1 MMQLVMLMVLLGA
14 PSALWAAPLRSAE
27 ETKAWL
33 QSLER
38 QFRPEEMAEEL
49 GALTGQ
55 RAPIEG
61 QSAKPLL
68 KIFVSSSMPEE
79 ALKGLLKEAEHF
91 GGVLVLKGLP
101 ENSWK
106 ALAQLVLAIA
116 EDDTDMPMQID
127 EEEFNRFGIDSVPAF
142 VLIEPQEM
150 KEQLAEKLPKFD
162 QISGNL
168 TIRLALEYMSKE
180 GDLGEL
186 AQEYLAGK
194 YAK

>member
-1 MMQLVMLMVLLGA
+1 
-14 PSALWAAPLRSAE
+14 
-27 ETKAWL
+27 
-33 QSLER
+33 
-38 QFRPEEMAEEL
+38 
-49 GALTGQ
+49 
-55 RAPIEG
+55 
-61 QSAKPLL
+61 
-68 KIFVSSSMPEE
+68 
-79 ALKGLLKEAEHF
+79 
-91 GGVLVLKGLP
+91 VLVLKGLP